1 MSVFANNLKIEKGES
16 LLLVALALFGMDFML
31 QGIMVLIV
39 YGFYFV
45 MTNKGTS
52 VPGNSTIL
60 AFSLLFLLFYM
71 FVPVFELSILKTM
84 VAISLAFLLGSRM
97 KNCTPEKIVF
107 YMVFVAFFMALH
119 AMLNMY
125 YNFSQMGMMAIAERA
140 SYDFWTRD
148 ISSST
153 GQASKMTPFLACSFY
168 LIMYNKNKALKYLSI
183 ILLLLNV
190 IYNLE
195 LGGRSALVLLF
206 FTIILSYLIGSI
218 RAKSAGSSAKFLVIL
233 VFFCIAIY
241 FAYEANL
248 FGIQDLFENSSFNQ
262 RFNGVSGQDINEDD
276 RTRRKIIYLQNLL
289 TYPFGGQ
296 HLCNDLKI
304 GHAHDLWLDTFDM
317 AGLIPLFILLYY
329 TYSSIIRAYRLYKKQ
344 TVDPYKATVILTF
357 FVIMNA
363 QFYLEPII
371 EGSPKLFIYYCLI
384 DAMVSQCLMKQNY
397 NLTVR

>member
-1 MSVFANNLKIEKGES
+1 MSVFTNNLKIEKGES
-16 LLLVALALFGMDFML
+16 ILLVAMALFGMDFML

-39 YGFYFV
+39 FGFYFV
-45 MTNKGTS
+45 MSNKGTS
-52 VPGNSTIL
+52 VPGKSTII
-60 AFSLLFLLFYM
+60 AFSLLFLLFYI

-84 VAISLAFLLGSRM
+84 VAIPIAFLIGSRI

-119 AMLNMY
+119 AMMNMY
-125 YNFSQMGMMAIAERA
+125 YNFSQMGIMAIAERV

-183 ILLLLNV
+183 VLLLLNIV
-190 IYNLE
+190 YDLE

-206 FTIILSYLIGSI
+206 FTIIFSYIIGSI
-218 RAKSAGSSAKFLVIL
+218 RAKSAGSSAKVLVGL
-233 VFFCIAIY
+233 LFFCIVIY

-248 FGIQDLFENSSFNQ
+248 LGIKDLFESSSFNQ

-317 AGLIPLFILLYY
+317 VGLIPFCILLFY
-329 TYSSIIRAYRLYKKQ
+329 TYSSIIRAYRMYKKQ
-344 TVDPYKATVILTF
+344 AVDPYKATVILTF
-357 FVIMNA
+357 FVIMNV
-363 QFYLEPII
+363 QFFLEPII

-384 DAMVSQCLMKQNY
+384 DAMVSQFLMKQNS
-397 NLTVR
+397 NFTIR